1 MTTNTTPISAQ
12 GNANGD
18 TKTANLTTTAKTLPP
33 PGQQRIPPTVS
44 SNNTRRRR
52 VKRSNS
58 KLVKKL
64 AELERMEADCS
75 DSDSNIASFQDNIQ
89 AQAHMFNRAL

>member
-1 MTTNTTPISAQ
+1 MTNTTPMSAQ
-12 GNANGD
+12 TNGNGD
-18 TKTANLTTTAKTLPP
+18 TKTANIITTAKTLPA
-33 PGQQRIPPTVS
+33 GQQRIPPTVS

-64 AELERMEADCS
+64 AELERMEADYS

-89 AQAHMFNRAL
+89 AQAQHFY